1 MGWLLQISH
10 SLFKT
15 AFTLKGSQMQNVPTS
30 TATQAA
36 SFNTA
41 SINLT
46 NFGYPVNVFAVD
58 SAMVASHVTPIDE
71 LKSLETSRITWET
84 TELAASNRRLYAIL
98 TKAYSY
104 YLTMK
109 QDSSKDVRTAHMDA
123 MNNFIKEH
131 GYIINPSSHDMTR
144 VVKCV
149 FGVDRRRVSAYS
161 IALRAALQQ
170 NITADELAAFLEDN
184 GGVEQLRLGGK
195 KALSATERADIVK
208 QAVINNS
215 IGTFKFDALLTGA
228 DADWIDKQVVIVATY
243 LPTGEFVAN
252 AVIKHESAVTAALAA
267 HQSLLNAKARAEV
280 KAENEAKKAAEKEEK
295 AAADVEAAAL
305 AAQAKAEK
313 QARQM
318 AKNEAEALAA
328 KEHFKYLEH
337 ANTLFD
343 GVIA

>member
-1 MGWLLQISH
+1 VYSIFLRIPCPAQLVP
-10 SLFKT
+10 F
-15 AFTLKGSQMQNVPTS
+15 PTS

-84 TELAASNRRLYAIL
+84 TELAASNRRLYVIL

-149 FGVDRRRVSAYS
+149 FGVHKPQLHQAGSKLWFATG
-161 IALRAALQQ
+161 IHHAAL
-170 NITADELAAFLEDN
+170 
-184 GGVEQLRLGGK
+184 
-195 KALSATERADIVK
+195 
-208 QAVINNS
+208 
-215 IGTFKFDALLTGA
+215 
-228 DADWIDKQVVIVATY
+228 
-243 LPTGEFVAN
+243 P
-252 AVIKHESAVTAALAA
+252 
-267 HQSLLNAKARAEV
+267 
-280 KAENEAKKAAEKEEK
+280 
-295 AAADVEAAAL
+295 
-305 AAQAKAEK
+305 
-313 QARQM
+313 
-318 AKNEAEALAA
+318 
-328 KEHFKYLEH
+328 
-337 ANTLFD
+337 
-343 GVIA
+343 

>member
-1 MGWLLQISH
+1 
-10 SLFKT
+10 
-15 AFTLKGSQMQNVPTS
+15 MQNAPTTS
-30 TATQAA
+30 ATQAA

-46 NFGYPVNVFAVD
+46 NFGYPVNVLPVD

-71 LKSLETSRITWET
+71 LKSLESSRITWET

-109 QDSSKDVRTAHMDA
+109 QHSSKEVRTSHADA

-131 GYIINPSSHDMTR
+131 GYIINTGSHDMTR

-161 IALRAALQQ
+161 IALRAALQK

-208 QAVINNS
+208 HAVINNS

-228 DADWIDKQVVIVATY
+228 DADWTDKQVVIVATY
-243 LPTGEFVAN
+243 LPTGEFEAN
-252 AVIKHESAVTAALAA
+252 VVIKHDSAVTAALAA
-267 HQSLLNAKARAEV
+267 HHSNQKALARAQV
-280 KAENEAKKAAEKEEK
+280 KVENEAKKAAEK
-295 AAADVEAAAL
+295 AAADAEAAVL
-305 AAQAKAEK
+305 AAKEKAEK
-313 QARQM
+313 QARQT

-328 KEHFKYLEH
+328 KEHIKYLEH